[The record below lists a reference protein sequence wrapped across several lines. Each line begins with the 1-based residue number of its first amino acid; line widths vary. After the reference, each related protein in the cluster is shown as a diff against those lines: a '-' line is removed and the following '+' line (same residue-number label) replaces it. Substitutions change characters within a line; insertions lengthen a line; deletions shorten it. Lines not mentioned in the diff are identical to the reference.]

1 MTKNQSLCFLKSK
14 TNRTDYWVFPPNA
27 KRRPIAVET
36 PIYFVLTHF
45 SNYHNSLHVKQTKNR
60 LWIWQD
66 SCERPCLEIPCRD
79 YRQYG
84 DHLFERNI
92 PLIGHYGLYW
102 PLAINYNAKQRHLLF
117 HSNTIS
123 AELND
128 FSSRELLFFSGNKK
142 DHRIFSVSQQHLC
155 KFSWSD
161 CAKNKEFRNV
171 KIIKTYKWCA
181 WIRYWWDHF

>member
-1 MTKNQSLCFLKSK
+1 MFFKIQNKQDRLLGFSVKRQTKADCCWDSYLFRSHTLLKLSQLLACQTNKKSSLNLTGQLWK
-14 TNRTDYWVFPPNA
+14 TM
-27 KRRPIAVET
+27 
-36 PIYFVLTHF
+36 LG
-45 SNYHNSLHVKQTKNR
+45 NSLQRLQTIRWPSFGEEYPINWTLRLILAPCNQLQRQTKTF
-60 LWIWQD
+60 I
-66 SCERPCLEIPCRD
+66 I
-79 YRQYG
+79 
-84 DHLFERNI
+84 
-92 PLIGHYGLYW
+92 
-102 PLAINYNAKQRHLLF
+102 

-171 KIIKTYKWCA
+171 KIIKTYKWRA
-181 WIRYWWDHF
+181 WIRYWWDHWWDHF

>member
-1 MTKNQSLCFLKSK
+1 MFFKIQNKQDRLLGFS
-14 TNRTDYWVFPPNA
+14 A
-27 KRRPIAVET
+27 KRQTKADCCWDSYLFRSHTLLKLSQLLAC
-36 PIYFVLTHF
+36 
-45 SNYHNSLHVKQTKNR
+45 QTKNR

-84 DHLFERNI
+84 DHLLERNI